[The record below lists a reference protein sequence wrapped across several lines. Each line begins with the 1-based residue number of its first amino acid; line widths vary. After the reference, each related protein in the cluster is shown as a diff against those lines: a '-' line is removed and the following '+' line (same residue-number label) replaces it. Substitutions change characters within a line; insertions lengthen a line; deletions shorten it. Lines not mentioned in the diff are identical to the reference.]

1 MSGSSMLAATRWVV
15 MGDVLNAA
23 KPASRIV
30 RRLLDNN
37 KTVHLVNP
45 RAPSAAGA
53 SPVVHSS
60 LSAVLK
66 DNPVDVVDVVINP
79 AESVTHMTDGQLAAT
94 VGSRWSRSAAFGC
107 AVSCEGTL

>member
-1 MSGSSMLAATRWVV
+1 MLAATRWVV

-79 AESVTHMTDGQLAAT
+79 AESVTHPPTTDRQLAAT
-94 VGSRWSRSAAFGC
+94 VGRSWILSPALGRV
-107 AVSCEGTL
+107 VSCEGTL

>member
-1 MSGSSMLAATRWVV
+1 MLAATRWVV

-79 AESVTHMTDGQLAAT
+79 AESVTHTHPRLT
-94 VGSRWSRSAAFGC
+94 GSWQRQSGGAGSSRPLSA
-107 AVSCEGTL
+107 VW